1 MRKFSTTLR
10 ATTVLLRSGTKRSC
24 PCLVER
30 DHLDVEDEGRVG
42 GDAGERRL
50 AVGQVGGDGYPALG
64 ANRHAGDTNVPAL
77 DDIASTELE
86 GERLALLVR
95 CGTR

>member
-42 GDAGERRL
+42 GDATLCTLTIGKSRWNCEQTFTADL
-50 AVGQVGGDGYPALG
+50 
-64 ANRHAGDTNVPAL
+64 HASDTLVPSL
-77 DDIASTELE
+77 DDLTLAELE
-86 GERLALLVR
+86 LELEK
-95 CGTR
+95 TH